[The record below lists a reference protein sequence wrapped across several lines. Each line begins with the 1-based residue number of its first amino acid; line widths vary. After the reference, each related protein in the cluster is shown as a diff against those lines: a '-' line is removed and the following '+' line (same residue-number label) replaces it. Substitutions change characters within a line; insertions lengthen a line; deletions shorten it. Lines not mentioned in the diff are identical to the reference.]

1 MYGRGDEIRTRDIL
15 VPNQALYQAELHP
28 VDQGHIYTIFFILQ
42 VFFFRFLILL
52 RKCLFGTQKKT
63 ALLKRGLSYLK
74 AVRLCSLACFVFL
87 LGFAEFNS
95 GLSSC
100 QTGYRYTER
109 RARNIV

>member
-1 MYGRGDEIRTRDIL
+1 MYGRGDMIRTRDIL

-63 ALLKRGLSYLK
+63 ALLKRGLSYIK
-74 AVRLCSLACFVFL
+74 AVQIMLPCQLCVPF
-87 LGFAEFNS
+87 GF
-95 GLSSC
+95 C
-100 QTGYRYTER
+100 R
-109 RARNIV
+109 I